1 MQTYT
6 SFGYIFQM
14 EPQLSYQKT
23 NIFVMVGCEYAD
35 IISVNLE
42 SSLCFRSK
50 YNYCIKSTLYFA
62 NPIMQ

>member
-42 SSLCFRSK
+42 SSLFFRS
-50 YNYCIKSTLYFA
+50 NYCIKSTLYFA